1 MTFFICW
8 AIYALIGMCLI
19 PMFAKDSYELAKSK
33 WTHQPDRQSMAE
45 GAFLGWAKSLIW
57 PIWLG
62 ISIAI
67 HVMTSEQ
74 RAAEAKKLAEEEE
87 RKRKKTVEEA
97 RAIIALD
104 EAQKRRAWEQ
114 EFRA

>member
-1 MTFFICW
+1 MTFFVCW
-8 AIYALIGMCLI
+8 ALYALIGMCLI
-19 PMFAKDSYELAKSK
+19 PRFAKDSYELARVK
-33 WTHQPDRQSMAE
+33 WTHQPDRQSMTE
-45 GAFLGWAKSLIW
+45 GAFLGWAKSIIW

-62 ISIAI
+62 ISIAV
-67 HVMTSEQ
+67 HLMTKEQ
-74 RAAEAKKLAEEEE
+74 RALAAQKQADEEE

-104 EAQKRRAWEQ
+104 EAQKRRQWEQ